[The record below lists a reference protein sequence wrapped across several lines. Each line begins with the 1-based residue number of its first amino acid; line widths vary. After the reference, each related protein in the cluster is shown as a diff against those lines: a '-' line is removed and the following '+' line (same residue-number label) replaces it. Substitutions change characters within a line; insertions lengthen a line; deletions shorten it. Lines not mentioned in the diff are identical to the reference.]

1 MSLATR
7 CGACGTVFRVVQ
19 DQLKVSEGWVR
30 CGRCNEVFNALEAL
44 FDLERDT
51 PPEWTPRAAP
61 IAPATPASVSAPAPS
76 PAPPPP
82 PSPAVDFNVGHDG
95 GIDLLVGSDRFDEN
109 DEPPQPIYRRE
120 ADSSPA
126 MRIDERD
133 RLDFPDARFD
143 SESEPAPAEPVDKDG
158 VSILLPLGEDAV
170 VEAPEFLRHAQR
182 RERWQSPLVRI
193 GLSIAAALLVGGVL
207 LQAAHHFRDE
217 IAARW
222 PDTKPALLGWCD
234 IAGCTVRPPRHIES
248 IAVESTALTR
258 GDGADTF
265 RLAVTLRNRAG
276 MALAIPAVDL
286 SLTDPAGLLV
296 ARRMLT
302 PSDFRVPGPTIGAG
316 AELPLQLV
324 LSTGSARVTG
334 YTVEIFYP

>member
-7 CGACGTVFRVVQ
+7 CYTCGTVFRVVQ

-51 PPEWTPRAAP
+51 PPEWTPREAPAAAAP
-61 IAPATPASVSAPAPS
+61 SAAAPAAHLA
-76 PAPPPP
+76 
-82 PSPAVDFNVGHDG
+82 SPAVDVNVGHDG
-95 GIDLLVGSDRFDEN
+95 GVDVDVGDRADE
-109 DEPPQPIYRRE
+109 EFAQPIYRRE
-120 ADSSPA
+120 TDSTPA
-126 MRIDERD
+126 MRVDERD
-133 RLDFPDARFD
+133 RLDFPDARFA
-143 SESEPAPAEPVDKDG
+143 SESEPAPGEAGDNKDG

-170 VEAPEFLRHAQR
+170 VPDVEFVRHAQR
-182 RERWQSPLVRI
+182 RARWESPLARI
-193 GLSIAAALLVGGVL
+193 GLSLVGTLFAVGLL
-207 LQAAHHFRDE
+207 LQAAHHFRDGL
-217 IAARW
+217 AARW
-222 PDTKPALLGWCD
+222 PDVKPALLAWCD
-234 IAGCTVRPPRHIES
+234 LAGCTIQAPRHIEE
-248 IAVESTALTR
+248 IAVDSTALTR
-258 GDGADTF
+258 GDNADTF

-276 MALAIPAVDL
+276 TALAIPAVDL
-286 SLTDPAGLLV
+286 SLTDPSGLLV

-302 PSDFRVPGPTIGAG
+302 PSDFRVGTTTIGPG

>member
-7 CGACGTVFRVVQ
+7 CFACGTVFRVVQ

-51 PPEWTPRAAP
+51 PPEWVPRAAP
-61 IAPATPASVSAPAPS
+61 SDAPTTP
-76 PAPPPP
+76 
-82 PSPAVDFNVGHDG
+82 PAVDVNVGHDG
-95 GIDLLVGSDRFDEN
+95 GVDLLVGERTD

-120 ADSSPA
+120 TESTPA

-133 RLDFPDARFD
+133 RLDFPDARF
-143 SESEPAPAEPVDKDG
+143 ESEPAPGGPPDQDG

-170 VEAPEFLRHAQR
+170 VPAPEFVRHAQR
-182 RERWQSPLVRI
+182 RERWQSPLVRA
-193 GLSIAAALLVGGVL
+193 GLSIVGIVLALGLL
-207 LQAAHHFRDE
+207 LQAAHHFRDAL
-217 IAARW
+217 AARW
-222 PDTKPALLGWCD
+222 PDAKPALLAWCGF
-234 IAGCTVRPPRHIES
+234 AGCTIQAPRHIDE

-258 GDGADTF
+258 ADGPDSF
-265 RLAVTLRNRAG
+265 RLAVTLRNRAST
-276 MALAIPAVDL
+276 ALAIPAVDL
-286 SLTDPAGLLV
+286 SLTDPSGLLV

-302 PSDFRVPGPTIGAG
+302 PSDFRVGTTTIAAG

-324 LSTGSARVTG
+324 LSTANARVTG